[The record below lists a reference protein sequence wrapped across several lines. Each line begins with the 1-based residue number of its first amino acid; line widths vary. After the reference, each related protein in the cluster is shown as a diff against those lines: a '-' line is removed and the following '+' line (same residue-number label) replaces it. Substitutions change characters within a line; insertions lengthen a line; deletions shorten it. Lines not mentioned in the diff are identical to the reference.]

1 MAIKRSPLGRDPLEW
16 IKVTKTEDENET
28 EGTATDRLTQGA
40 PPPAEQA
47 RTAPPAPEPPKAEPQ
62 PPAQQ
67 TPPPAEEPPLS
78 ITSTTATLEPEQA
91 EQHLKEATE
100 KVEAL
105 KPVEIPLFA
114 QLEAEEK
121 KPAPQA
127 PPPEPPEK
135 PAGRPLGLEEVPP
148 AEVEGDAA
156 ALDKAAT
163 TPPTGVQVAEQA
175 GHSINFMAP
184 GIGRSETVAAPVP
197 ESAAEEKAEEPV
209 VSAPTVLETPKA
221 EEVSTAC
228 AVPPA
233 APAEAPQEP
242 ERVHVGAVDL
252 RVQRRPIPVPPV
264 TKSEQKEQPMSFATL
279 LVYICMLLLGV
290 LVLVAFFGNSKQV
303 AKVRQEL
310 QNVKQQMQQM
320 TNTVGTA
327 PLRH

>member
-1 MAIKRSPLGRDPLEW
+1 
-16 IKVTKTEDENET
+16 
-28 EGTATDRLTQGA
+28 
-40 PPPAEQA
+40 
-47 RTAPPAPEPPKAEPQ
+47 
-62 PPAQQ
+62 
-67 TPPPAEEPPLS
+67 
-78 ITSTTATLEPEQA
+78 
-91 EQHLKEATE
+91 
-100 KVEAL
+100 
-105 KPVEIPLFA
+105 
-114 QLEAEEK
+114 
-121 KPAPQA
+121 
-127 PPPEPPEK
+127 
-135 PAGRPLGLEEVPP
+135 
-148 AEVEGDAA
+148 
-156 ALDKAAT
+156 
-163 TPPTGVQVAEQA
+163 
-175 GHSINFMAP
+175 
-184 GIGRSETVAAPVP
+184 
-197 ESAAEEKAEEPV
+197 V

-327 PLRH
+327 PLRR